1 MPEVD
6 GNTLVMAIQ
15 AVDDK
20 LRALETAR
28 ELAGEEGAD
37 DYVEEIMAF
46 DNAAQK
52 LKVAYEHALMMANNL
67 PPYEKLFGGG
77 SAA

>member
-20 LRALETAR
+20 LHALEAAR
-28 ELAGEEGAD
+28 DLAGEEHAD

-46 DNAAQK
+46 DEAAHK
-52 LKVAYEHALMMANNL
+52 LKRAYDQAQRLANNL
-67 PPYEKLFGGG
+67 PPYDKLVRPRP
-77 SAA
+77 SD

>member
-28 ELAGEEGAD
+28 DLAGDEKSD
-37 DYVEEIMAF
+37 DFFEEIMAF

-52 LKVAYEHALMMANNL
+52 LKVAYEQALKMANNL
-67 PPYEKLFGGG
+67 PPYEKLLGG
-77 SAA
+77 SSRD

>member
-15 AVDDK
+15 AVSDK

-28 ELAGEEGAD
+28 NLAGEDGAD
-37 DYVEEIMAF
+37 DYFEEIMAF
-46 DNAAQK
+46 DSAAQK
-52 LKVAYEHALMMANNL
+52 LKVAYEHALKMANNL
-67 PPYEKLFGGG
+67 PPYEKLVAGG
-77 SAA
+77 SGQ

>member
-28 ELAGEEGAD
+28 DLAGADKAD
-37 DYVEEIMAF
+37 DYFEEIMAF
-46 DNAAQK
+46 DNAAHK
-52 LKVAYEHALMMANNL
+52 LKVAYEHALRMANNL
-67 PPYEKLFGGG
+67 PPYEKLVGRG
-77 SAA
+77 SKD